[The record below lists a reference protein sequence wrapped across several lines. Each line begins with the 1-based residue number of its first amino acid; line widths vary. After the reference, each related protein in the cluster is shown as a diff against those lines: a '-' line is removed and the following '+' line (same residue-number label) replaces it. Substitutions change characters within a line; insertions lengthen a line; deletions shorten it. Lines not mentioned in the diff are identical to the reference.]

1 MCAKCVH
8 TSTPSCLLSVD
19 ILLVVSHFYEK
30 HSYNTDKRTTLTSCC
45 SLVRQK
51 NKALDVNYD
60 DNYWSTKLTL
70 LHLQELQV
78 DVRQAAG
85 AQLNL
90 YRAEHGK
97 QLQGNDG
104 SEPCTHRCHALHILQ
119 LPQTKA
125 PHRPCIHILVLPAL
139 QTDTQDIQ
147 NEITP

>member
-1 MCAKCVH
+1 MSIH
-8 TSTPSCLLSVD
+8 F
-19 ILLVVSHFYEK
+19 ILVIIFFACQTRK
-30 HSYNTDKRTTLTSCC
+30 
-45 SLVRQK
+45 K
-51 NKALDVNYD
+51 NVDVNYD
-60 DNYWSTKLTL
+60 DNYWSTKLIL
-70 LHLQELQV
+70 LYLQELQV

-139 QTDTQDIQ
+139 QTDTSTQDIQ
-147 NEITP
+147 NKITP

>member
-1 MCAKCVH
+1 MSVH
-8 TSTPSCLLSVD
+8 F
-19 ILLVVSHFYEK
+19 ILVIIFFACQTRK
-30 HSYNTDKRTTLTSCC
+30 
-45 SLVRQK
+45 K
-51 NKALDVNYD
+51 NVDVNYD

-70 LHLQELQV
+70 LYLQELQV
-78 DVRQAAG
+78 DVRQAAS

-139 QTDTQDIQ
+139 QTDTSTQDIQ